1 MRDTDKVAFYN
12 KEDRSDCNNYSSI
25 SLLNIVEKVRAQVRP
40 NVTTKLAGQQSPW
53 PFHYISCRRNGVCS
67 NSHFT
72 WHSLTWLR
80 HSTWSAG
87 KAFLPYCKRS
97 HVHPCS
103 LGWLYPP
110 TRTCNELSGIIAKRE
125 IPPQSRVALSRVACS
140 PQHFFGIFSFPTPSE
155 SPWTVSFFTPKVM
168 AACMTLPMTGAILR
182 TCLFWRCPDY
192 QHKEDWCAWAEC
204 EEHPGH

>member
-1 MRDTDKVAFYN
+1 MWLQSWQVNGHHDLFTTSVAGEMACAATATLHGIHWPD
-12 KEDRSDCNNYSSI
+12 EDLR
-25 SLLNIVEKVRAQVRP
+25 L
-40 NVTTKLAGQQSPW
+40 GQQER
-53 PFHYISCRRNGVCS
+53 PFYPIAR
-67 NSHFT
+67 
-72 WHSLTWLR
+72 L
-80 HSTWSAG
+80 
-87 KAFLPYCKRS
+87 

-110 TRTCNELSGIIAKRE
+110 TRTCNELSGMIDKRE
-125 IPPQSRVALSRVACS
+125 IPSQSRVAWSRVACS

-168 AACMTLPMTGAILR
+168 AACMTLPMTGALLR
-182 TCLFWRCPDY
+182 TCLFWLCPDY